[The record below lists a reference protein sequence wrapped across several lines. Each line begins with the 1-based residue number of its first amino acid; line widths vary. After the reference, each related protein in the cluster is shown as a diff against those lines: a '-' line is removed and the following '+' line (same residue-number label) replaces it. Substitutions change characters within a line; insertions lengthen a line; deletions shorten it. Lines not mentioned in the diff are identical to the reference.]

1 MPFYEPATRVQNL
14 TNVAPVEEP
23 QDPSFGE
30 TLGAAIR
37 TENIVGSY
45 LSSRGVQN
53 PYEVE
58 DGFNSIDYVKDDPAF
73 APYVERFGGVFNRK
87 AADALKVQIKQEEQ
101 DRRTLDAAGING
113 TIASLAAGVF
123 DLPTVF
129 SVGGGIA
136 GAGRTVFGTTIR
148 AGVGAGI
155 DATVSET
162 GLQLTQQTRTGEE
175 SVYNIGG
182 SVLLGGALGTLVGR
196 YLSNAEASA
205 LSRKIEEQGKGFAE
219 ADTAVFGNSGAARS
233 AGAAA
238 VEQGPTHLKDE
249 ALIKRLWGVRSQDPL
264 IRSQLSDFDSTRQTV
279 RQLAET
285 PLEYAENAQG
295 VATEIGGSVETR
307 MKMWQAPLADTLQ
320 QVDTIYAKYF
330 HNTPDPTG
338 WQRRLAPM
346 RSEMQR
352 VTGGDKLTFKQ
363 FKEEVGRAAFSGD
376 AHAIP
381 EVAEAAKVY
390 RQIDDAMKRAAIE
403 ARLLPED
410 IAVEADLSHLFRMY
424 NKDKIAAY
432 RSDFARILNDYF
444 ITKRDA
450 AAKIGDAENVARRA
464 DAKADA
470 AAKKAEE
477 FSRLSDD
484 EVKDLVD
491 ETIDTILGN
500 ADGRIPY
507 DSIVSGPRGPLKE
520 RLLRIESKKIQEFLN
535 TDIEEVLHAQVRT
548 MSADVELAKKFGSVD
563 MAEQIRKVNDEANR
577 KIAAVDGMKDK
588 DGKPATP
595 EAKAKERA
603 RLDRAR
609 KSAVRDIEAMR
620 DRLRGQ
626 YALPSNPDG
635 IVLRAGRVARN
646 LNYLRLLGGMTLS
659 AFPDMAGIVLKHGL
673 TSTFRDGF
681 APLVSNMKAVK
692 LAGAEVKAAG
702 TALDM
707 ILDSRAMSIAEIG
720 DQFGRGTRFERAIKS
735 AGTRFGVVSLM
746 APWNAAMKQFSGM
759 VVMTNLLRASEKV
772 AKGQASPKEIRK
784 LAAAGINSDLAER
797 ITKQFSKYGETQDGV
812 FLAKA
817 ADWDDRLA
825 KEAFRAAVVR
835 DVDRIIVTPGQDKPL
850 WMSTELGKTVGQ
862 FKSFNVSAMQRIAL
876 SALQQRDA
884 ETLAGV
890 VTSLS
895 LGAMTYVAKQA
906 VAGKEISDDP
916 AVWATNAFDWSGLA
930 GWMMEVNNIA
940 EKASR
945 GRVGLSALT
954 GEQMSRYQSRNV
966 VGAFLGPTPDAVAD
980 IFQVTGSMFAGD
992 TTKSDLHKMRQLLPF
1007 QNLFYVRGLLNKV
1020 EDATGDAMNLPET
1033 RKN

>member
-1 MPFYEPATRVQNL
+1 
-14 TNVAPVEEP
+14 
-23 QDPSFGE
+23 
-30 TLGAAIR
+30 
-37 TENIVGSY
+37 
-45 LSSRGVQN
+45 
-53 PYEVE
+53 
-58 DGFNSIDYVKDDPAF
+58 
-73 APYVERFGGVFNRK
+73 
-87 AADALKVQIKQEEQ
+87 
-101 DRRTLDAAGING
+101 
-113 TIASLAAGVF
+113 
-123 DLPTVF
+123 
-129 SVGGGIA
+129 
-136 GAGRTVFGTTIR
+136 
-148 AGVGAGI
+148 
-155 DATVSET
+155 
-162 GLQLTQQTRTGEE
+162 
-175 SVYNIGG
+175 
-182 SVLLGGALGTLVGR
+182 
-196 YLSNAEASA
+196 
-205 LSRKIEEQGKGFAE
+205 
-219 ADTAVFGNSGAARS
+219 
-233 AGAAA
+233 
-238 VEQGPTHLKDE
+238 
-249 ALIKRLWGVRSQDPL
+249 
-264 IRSQLSDFDSTRQTV
+264 
-279 RQLAET
+279 
-285 PLEYAENAQG
+285 
-295 VATEIGGSVETR
+295 
-307 MKMWQAPLADTLQ
+307 
-320 QVDTIYAKYF
+320 
-330 HNTPDPTG
+330 
-338 WQRRLAPM
+338 
-346 RSEMQR
+346 
-352 VTGGDKLTFKQ
+352 
-363 FKEEVGRAAFSGD
+363 
-376 AHAIP
+376 
-381 EVAEAAKVY
+381 
-390 RQIDDAMKRAAIE
+390 
-403 ARLLPED
+403 
-410 IAVEADLSHLFRMY
+410 
-424 NKDKIAAY
+424 
-432 RSDFARILNDYF
+432 
-444 ITKRDA
+444 
-450 AAKIGDAENVARRA
+450 
-464 DAKADA
+464 
-470 AAKKAEE
+470 
-477 FSRLSDD
+477 
-484 EVKDLVD
+484 
-491 ETIDTILGN
+491 
-500 ADGRIPY
+500 
-507 DSIVSGPRGPLKE
+507 
-520 RLLRIESKKIQEFLN
+520 LRIESKKIQEFLN

-563 MAEQIRKVNDEANR
+563 MAEQIHKINDEANR
-577 KIAAVDGMKDK
+577 KIAAVNGMKDK

-659 AFPDMAGIVLKHGL
+659 AFPDMAGIILKHGL

-720 DQFGRGTRFERAIKS
+720 DQFGRGTKFERAIKS

-784 LAAAGINSDLAER
+784 LAGAGINADLAER

-825 KEAFRAAVVR
+825 REAFRAAVVR

-890 VTSLS
+890 MTSLS

-930 GWMMEVNNIA
+930 GWFMEVNNVA

-1020 EDATGDAMNLPET
+1020 EDATGDAINLPET

>member
-1 MPFYEPATRVQNL
+1 MPFYEPSVRVQDL
-14 TNVAPVEEP
+14 LNVAPVEEP
-23 QDPSFGE
+23 QDPSLGE
-30 TLGAAIR
+30 TVGAAFR

-45 LSSRGVQN
+45 LSSRGETN
-53 PYEVE
+53 PYDVE
-58 DGFNSIDYVKDDPAF
+58 DGFNAIDYVKDDPDY
-73 APYVERFGGVFNRK
+73 APYVEQFGGVFNRK
-87 AADALKVQIKQEEQ
+87 AADALKLQIKREEQ

-113 TIASLAAGVF
+113 TIASLAAGVL

-136 GAGRTVFGTTIR
+136 GAGRTVFGTAVR

-155 DATVSET
+155 DATVSEA
-162 GLQLTQQTRTGEE
+162 GLQLTQRTRTGEE
-175 SVYNIGG
+175 SAYNIGG

-196 YLSNAEASA
+196 YLSNVEASA

-219 ADTAVFGNSGAARS
+219 ADNAVFGNGAARS

-352 VTGGDKLTFKQ
+352 ITGGDKLTFKQ

-376 AHAIP
+376 EHVIP
-381 EVAEAAKVY
+381 EIAEAAKAY
-390 RQIDDAMKRAAIE
+390 RRIDDAMKRAAIE
-403 ARLLPED
+403 ARLFPED
-410 IAVEADLSHLFRMY
+410 IKLEGDVSHLFRMY

-450 AAKIGDAENVARRA
+450 AAKIGDAENVARKA
-464 DAKADA
+464 GAKADA
-470 AAKKAEE
+470 AAKKAQE

-484 EVKDLVD
+484 EVKDLVE

-563 MAEQIRKVNDEANR
+563 MAEQIRKINDEANR
-577 KIAAVDGMKDK
+577 KISAVDGMKDK

-595 EAKAKERA
+595 EAKAKERS

-720 DQFGRGTRFERAIKS
+720 DQFGRGTAFERAIKS

-746 APWNAAMKQFSGM
+746 APWNAAMKQFSGI

-812 FLAKA
+812 LLAKA

-862 FKSFNVSAMQRIAL
+862 FKSFQLSSMQRVAL
-876 SALQQRDA
+876 AGLQQRDA
-884 ETLAGV
+884 ETLSGV
-890 VTSLS
+890 VTALG
-895 LGAMTYVAKQA
+895 LGAFAYAAKQFT
-906 VAGKEISDDP
+906 AGRDLSDNP
-916 AVWATNAFDWSGLA
+916 MVWAVEATDKSGLT
-930 GWMMEVNNIA
+930 GWLMEVNAIS
-940 EKASR
+940 EKATR
-945 GRVGLSALT
+945 GRVGASAVT
-954 GEQMSRYQSRNV
+954 GEQISRYASRNV
-966 VGAFLGPTPDAVAD
+966 IGSFLGPTPGAISD
-980 IFQVTGSMFAGD
+980 IFQVSGSVFAGD
-992 TTKSDLHKMRQLLPF
+992 TSKADLNKMRQLMPF
-1007 QNLFYVRGLLNKV
+1007 QNLFWLRYALDKV
-1020 EDATGDAMNLPET
+1020 ENSTGSAIGLED
-1033 RKN
+1033 RSKR

>member
-1 MPFYEPATRVQNL
+1 ME
-14 TNVAPVEEP
+14 
-23 QDPSFGE
+23 
-30 TLGAAIR
+30 
-37 TENIVGSY
+37 
-45 LSSRGVQN
+45 
-53 PYEVE
+53 
-58 DGFNSIDYVKDDPAF
+58 
-73 APYVERFGGVFNRK
+73 
-87 AADALKVQIKQEEQ
+87 
-101 DRRTLDAAGING
+101 
-113 TIASLAAGVF
+113 
-123 DLPTVF
+123 
-129 SVGGGIA
+129 
-136 GAGRTVFGTTIR
+136 
-148 AGVGAGI
+148 
-155 DATVSET
+155 
-162 GLQLTQQTRTGEE
+162 
-175 SVYNIGG
+175 
-182 SVLLGGALGTLVGR
+182 
-196 YLSNAEASA
+196 
-205 LSRKIEEQGKGFAE
+205 
-219 ADTAVFGNSGAARS
+219 
-233 AGAAA
+233 
-238 VEQGPTHLKDE
+238 
-249 ALIKRLWGVRSQDPL
+249 
-264 IRSQLSDFDSTRQTV
+264 
-279 RQLAET
+279 
-285 PLEYAENAQG
+285 
-295 VATEIGGSVETR
+295 
-307 MKMWQAPLADTLQ
+307 
-320 QVDTIYAKYF
+320 
-330 HNTPDPTG
+330 
-338 WQRRLAPM
+338 
-346 RSEMQR
+346 
-352 VTGGDKLTFKQ
+352 
-363 FKEEVGRAAFSGD
+363 
-376 AHAIP
+376 
-381 EVAEAAKVY
+381 
-390 RQIDDAMKRAAIE
+390 
-403 ARLLPED
+403 
-410 IAVEADLSHLFRMY
+410 
-424 NKDKIAAY
+424 
-432 RSDFARILNDYF
+432 
-444 ITKRDA
+444 
-450 AAKIGDAENVARRA
+450 
-464 DAKADA
+464 
-470 AAKKAEE
+470 
-477 FSRLSDD
+477 
-484 EVKDLVD
+484 

-563 MAEQIRKVNDEANR
+563 MAEQIRKINDEANR

-681 APLVSNMKAVK
+681 APLVANMKAVK

-720 DQFGRGTRFERAIKS
+720 DQFGRGTAFERAIKS

-797 ITKQFSKYGETQDGV
+797 ITKQFAKYGETQDGV

-890 VTSLS
+890 MTSLT

-945 GRVGLSALT
+945 GRLGLSALT

-1007 QNLFYVRGLLNKV
+1007 QNLFYIRSLLNQV
-1020 EDATGDAMNLPET
+1020 EDATGDAINLPET